1 MKNKTIKKYILSL
14 IILLIFIVSLIFI
27 LNRYEYKMYT
37 KNYNDK
43 INLII
48 SNIKNRYPNIE
59 ESDIIEIINNEEDSE
74 DILSKYGIDSITKN
88 DKVNNKIRIIS
99 LIIIITFDSLIIL
112 IFYLYDKNKSKKI
125 KEITKMISKINNR
138 QFDIDINDF
147 NEGEL
152 SILKNEISKTTIM
165 LRQVADN
172 SVKDKLNLKDSLGDI
187 SHQLKTPLTSI
198 TIMIDN
204 ILDSPDMDEKTR
216 KKFLINI
223 KREILNIN
231 FLVMSLLKLSKF
243 DANVVKFNK
252 ESVYLKDIIIES
264 IKNVSMIKELKNITI
279 KVSGDDDIKLLCDF
293 KWQVESIT
301 NILKNSIEHTS
312 EYGTVEVNYSEN
324 KLYTRILI
332 KDNGKGINS
341 DDLPHIFDRFYKG
354 ENGSDDSFGIGLSL
368 SKTIIEKEGGS
379 ITVKSTPNIGT
390 IFTIKYLKKTKN
402 IEI

>member
-14 IILLIFIVSLIFI
+14 IISLIFNVSLIFI

-43 INLII
+43 INSII

-88 DKVNNKIRIIS
+88 DKVNNRIRIIS

-152 SILKNEISKTTIM
+152 SILKNEISKTTTM

-204 ILDSPDMDEKTR
+204 ILDNPDMNEKTR

-279 KVSGDDDIKLLCDF
+279 KVSGDDNIKLLCDF

-354 ENGSDDSFGIGLSL
+354 KNGSDDSFGIGLSL

-390 IFTIKYLKKTKN
+390 IFTIKYLK
-402 IEI
+402 

>member
-14 IILLIFIVSLIFI
+14 IILLIFNVSLIFI

-43 INLII
+43 INSII

-204 ILDSPDMDEKTR
+204 ILDSPDMNEKTR

-279 KVSGDDDIKLLCDF
+279 KVSGDDNIKLLCDF

-332 KDNGKGINS
+332 KDNGKGIDS
-341 DDLPHIFDRFYKG
+341 GDLPHIFDRFYKG
-354 ENGSDDSFGIGLSL
+354 KNGSDDSFGIGLSL

-390 IFTIKYLKKTKN
+390 IFTIKYLK
-402 IEI
+402 

>member
-14 IILLIFIVSLIFI
+14 IILLIFNVSLIFI

-43 INLII
+43 INSII
-48 SNIKNRYPNIE
+48 SNIKNKYPNIE

-88 DKVNNKIRIIS
+88 DKVNNKLRIIS

-152 SILKNEISKTTIM
+152 SILKNEISKTTTM

-204 ILDSPDMDEKTR
+204 ILDNPDMNEKTR

-279 KVSGDDDIKLLCDF
+279 KVSGDDNIKLLCDF

-332 KDNGKGINS
+332 KDNGKGIDS

-390 IFTIKYLKKTKN
+390 IFTIKYLK
-402 IEI
+402 

>member
-14 IILLIFIVSLIFI
+14 IILLILNISLIFI
-27 LNRYEYKMYT
+27 LNRYEYKTYT

-43 INLII
+43 INSII
-48 SNIKNRYPNIE
+48 SSIKDKYPDIE
-59 ESDIIEIINNEEDSE
+59 ESDIIEIINSEENSE
-74 DILSKYGIDSITKN
+74 DILSKYGINSIKLN
-88 DKVNNKIRIIS
+88 DKVNNKITIIS

-152 SILKNEISKTTIM
+152 SILKNEISKTTTM

-204 ILDSPDMDEKTR
+204 ILDNPDMNEKTR

-279 KVSGDDDIKLLCDF
+279 KVSGDDNIKLLCDF

-354 ENGSDDSFGIGLSL
+354 KNGSDDSFGIGLSL

-390 IFTIKYLKKTKN
+390 IFTIKYLK
-402 IEI
+402 

>member
-14 IILLIFIVSLIFI
+14 IILLIFNVSLIFI

-43 INLII
+43 INSII
-48 SNIKNRYPNIE
+48 SNIKNKYPNIE

-88 DKVNNKIRIIS
+88 DKVNNKVRIIS

-152 SILKNEISKTTIM
+152 SILKNEISKTTTM

-204 ILDSPDMDEKTR
+204 ILDNPDMNEKTR

-279 KVSGDDDIKLLCDF
+279 KVSGDDNIKLSCDF

-332 KDNGKGINS
+332 KDNGKGIDS
-341 DDLPHIFDRFYKG
+341 GDLPHIFDRFYKG

-390 IFTIKYLKKTKN
+390 IFTIKYLK
-402 IEI
+402 

>member
-14 IILLIFIVSLIFI
+14 IILLILNISLIFI

-43 INLII
+43 INSII
-48 SNIKNRYPNIE
+48 SNIKNKYPDTE
-59 ESDIIEIINNEEDSE
+59 ESDIIEIINSEEDSE

-172 SVKDKLNLKDSLGDI
+172 SINDKLNLKDSLGDI

-204 ILDSPDMDEKTR
+204 ILDNPDMDEKTR
-216 KKFLINI
+216 KRFLINI

-252 ESVYLKDIIIES
+252 ESVYLKDIINES

-279 KVSGDDDIKLLCDF
+279 KVSGDDNIKLLCDF

-301 NILKNSIEHTS
+301 NILKNSIEHTK
-312 EYGTVEVNYSEN
+312 EYGIVEVNYSEN

-332 KDNGKGINS
+332 KDNGKGIDN

-354 ENGSDDSFGIGLSL
+354 KNGSNDSFGIGLSL

-390 IFTIKYLKKTKN
+390 IFTIKYLK
-402 IEI
+402 

>member
-14 IILLIFIVSLIFI
+14 IILLIFNVSLIFI

-43 INLII
+43 INTII
-48 SNIKNRYPNIE
+48 SNIKNKYPDIE
-59 ESDIIEIINNEEDSE
+59 ESDIIEIINSEEDSE

-88 DKVNNKIRIIS
+88 DKVNNNIKIIS

-172 SVKDKLNLKDSLGDI
+172 SINDKLNLKDSLGDI

-204 ILDSPDMDEKTR
+204 ILDNPDMDEKTR
-216 KKFLINI
+216 KRFLINI

-252 ESVYLKDIIIES
+252 ESVYLKDIINES

-279 KVSGDDDIKLLCDF
+279 KVSGDDNIKLLCDF

-301 NILKNSIEHTS
+301 NILKNSIEHTK
-312 EYGTVEVNYSEN
+312 EYGIVEVNYSEN

-332 KDNGKGINS
+332 KDNGKGIDS

-390 IFTIKYLKKTKN
+390 IFTIKYLK
-402 IEI
+402 

>member
-14 IILLIFIVSLIFI
+14 IILLILNISLIFI

-43 INLII
+43 INTII
-48 SNIKNRYPNIE
+48 TNIKNKYQDIE

-74 DILSKYGIDSITKN
+74 DILNNYGINSITKN
-88 DKVNNKIRIIS
+88 DKVNNKITIIS

-198 TIMIDN
+198 TIIIDN
-204 ILDSPDMDEKTR
+204 ILDNPDMDEKTR

-252 ESVYLKDIIIES
+252 ESVYLKDIINES

-279 KVSGDDDIKLLCDF
+279 KVSGDDNIKLLCDF

-312 EYGTVEVNYSEN
+312 EYGVVEVNYSEN

-332 KDNGKGINS
+332 KDNGKGIDS

-354 ENGSDDSFGIGLSL
+354 KNGSDDSFGIGLSL
-368 SKTIIEKEGGS
+368 SKTIIEKEDGS
-379 ITVKSTPNIGT
+379 ITVKSTPNIGA
-390 IFTIKYLKKTKN
+390 IFTIKYLK
-402 IEI
+402 

>member
-14 IILLIFIVSLIFI
+14 IILLIFNVSLIFI

-43 INLII
+43 INSII
-48 SNIKNRYPNIE
+48 SNIKNKYPNIE

-152 SILKNEISKTTIM
+152 SILKNEISKTTTM

-204 ILDSPDMDEKTR
+204 ILDNPDMNEKTR

-279 KVSGDDDIKLLCDF
+279 KVSGDDNIKLLCDF

-354 ENGSDDSFGIGLSL
+354 KNGSDDSFGIGLSL

-390 IFTIKYLKKTKN
+390 IFTIKYLK
-402 IEI
+402 

>member
-14 IILLIFIVSLIFI
+14 IILLIFNVSLIFI

-43 INLII
+43 INTII
-48 SNIKNRYPNIE
+48 SNIKNKYPNIE

-88 DKVNNKIRIIS
+88 DKVNNKLRIIS

-125 KEITKMISKINNR
+125 KEITKMISKINNG

-152 SILKNEISKTTIM
+152 SILKNEISKTTTM

-279 KVSGDDDIKLLCDF
+279 KVSGDDNIKLLCDF

-354 ENGSDDSFGIGLSL
+354 KNGSDDSFGIGLSL

-390 IFTIKYLKKTKN
+390 IFTIKYLK
-402 IEI
+402 

>member
-14 IILLIFIVSLIFI
+14 IILLIFNVSLIFI
-27 LNRYEYKMYT
+27 LNRYEYKMYA

-43 INLII
+43 INSII

-187 SHQLKTPLTSI
+187 SYQLKTPLTSI

-204 ILDSPDMDEKTR
+204 ILDSPDMNEKTR

-279 KVSGDDDIKLLCDF
+279 KVSGDDNIKLLCDF

-332 KDNGKGINS
+332 KDNGKGIDS
-341 DDLPHIFDRFYKG
+341 GDLPHIFDRFYKG
-354 ENGSDDSFGIGLSL
+354 KNGSDDSFGIGLSL

-390 IFTIKYLKKTKN
+390 IFTIKYLK
-402 IEI
+402 

>member
-14 IILLIFIVSLIFI
+14 IILLIFNVSLIFI

-43 INLII
+43 INSII
-48 SNIKNRYPNIE
+48 SNIKNKYPNIE

-152 SILKNEISKTTIM
+152 SILKNEISKTTTM

-172 SVKDKLNLKDSLGDI
+172 SVKDKLNLKDSLDDI

-204 ILDSPDMDEKTR
+204 ILDNPDMNEKTR

-279 KVSGDDDIKLLCDF
+279 KVSGDDNIKLLCDF

-332 KDNGKGINS
+332 KDNGKGIDN

-390 IFTIKYLKKTKN
+390 IFTIKYLK
-402 IEI
+402 

>member
-14 IILLIFIVSLIFI
+14 IILLIFNVSLIFI

-43 INLII
+43 INSII

-279 KVSGDDDIKLLCDF
+279 KVSGDDNIKLLCDF

-332 KDNGKGINS
+332 KDNGKGIDS

-354 ENGSDDSFGIGLSL
+354 KNGSDDSFGIGLSL

-390 IFTIKYLKKTKN
+390 IFTIKYLK
-402 IEI
+402 

>member
-14 IILLIFIVSLIFI
+14 IILLIFNVSLIFI

-43 INLII
+43 INSII
-48 SNIKNRYPNIE
+48 SNIKNKYPNIE

-152 SILKNEISKTTIM
+152 SILKNEISKTTTM

-204 ILDSPDMDEKTR
+204 ILDNPDMDEKTR

-279 KVSGDDDIKLLCDF
+279 KVSGDDNIKLLCDF

-332 KDNGKGINS
+332 KDNGKGIDS
-341 DDLPHIFDRFYKG
+341 GDLPHIFDRFYKG
-354 ENGSDDSFGIGLSL
+354 ENGNADSFGIGLSL

-390 IFTIKYLKKTKN
+390 IFTIKYLK
-402 IEI
+402 

>member
-14 IILLIFIVSLIFI
+14 IILLIFNVSLIFI

-43 INLII
+43 INSII
-48 SNIKNRYPNIE
+48 SNIKNKYPNIE

-99 LIIIITFDSLIIL
+99 LIIIITFDLLIIL

-152 SILKNEISKTTIM
+152 SILKNEISKTTTM

-204 ILDSPDMDEKTR
+204 ILDNPDMDEKTR

-279 KVSGDDDIKLLCDF
+279 KVSGDDNIKLLCDF

-332 KDNGKGINS
+332 KDNGKGIDS
-341 DDLPHIFDRFYKG
+341 GDLPHIFDRFYKG
-354 ENGSDDSFGIGLSL
+354 KNGSDDSFGIGLSL

-379 ITVKSTPNIGT
+379 ITVKSTLNIGT
-390 IFTIKYLKKTKN
+390 IFTIKYLK
-402 IEI
+402 

>member
-14 IILLIFIVSLIFI
+14 IILLIFNVSLIFI

-43 INLII
+43 INSII
-48 SNIKNRYPNIE
+48 SNIKNKYPNIE

-88 DKVNNKIRIIS
+88 DKVNNKLRIIS

-152 SILKNEISKTTIM
+152 SILKNEISKTTTM

-187 SHQLKTPLTSI
+187 SHQLKIPLTSI

-204 ILDSPDMDEKTR
+204 ILDNPDMDEKTR

-279 KVSGDDDIKLLCDF
+279 KVSGDDNIKLLCDF

-332 KDNGKGINS
+332 KDNGKGIDS
-341 DDLPHIFDRFYKG
+341 GDLPHIFDRFYKG

-390 IFTIKYLKKTKN
+390 IFTIKYLK
-402 IEI
+402 

>member
-14 IILLIFIVSLIFI
+14 IILLIFNISLIFI
-27 LNRYEYKMYT
+27 LNRYEYKTYA

-43 INLII
+43 INSII
-48 SNIKNRYPNIE
+48 SSIKNKYPDIE
-59 ESDIIEIINNEEDSE
+59 ESDIIEIINSEENSE
-74 DILSKYGIDSITKN
+74 DILNKYGIDSITKN
-88 DKVNNKIRIIS
+88 DKVNNKITIIS

-204 ILDSPDMDEKTR
+204 ILDNPDMDEKTR
-216 KKFLINI
+216 KRFLINI

-252 ESVYLKDIIIES
+252 ESVYLKDIINES

-279 KVSGDDDIKLLCDF
+279 KVSGDDNIKLLCDF
-293 KWQVESIT
+293 KWQIESIT

-332 KDNGKGINS
+332 KDNGKGIDS

-354 ENGSDDSFGIGLSL
+354 ENSSDDSFGIGLSL

-390 IFTIKYLKKTKN
+390 IFTIKYLK
-402 IEI
+402 

>member
-14 IILLIFIVSLIFI
+14 IILLIFNVSLIFI

-43 INLII
+43 INSII
-48 SNIKNRYPNIE
+48 SNIKNKYPNIE

-152 SILKNEISKTTIM
+152 SILKNEISKTTTM

-204 ILDSPDMDEKTR
+204 ILDNPDMNEKTR

-243 DANVVKFNK
+243 DANVVRFNK
-252 ESVYLKDIIIES
+252 ESVYLKDIIKES

-279 KVSGDDDIKLLCDF
+279 KVSGDDNIKLLCDF

-354 ENGSDDSFGIGLSL
+354 KNGSDDSFGIGLSL

-390 IFTIKYLKKTKN
+390 IFTIKYLK
-402 IEI
+402 

>member
-14 IILLIFIVSLIFI
+14 IILLIFNVSLIFI
-27 LNRYEYKMYT
+27 LNRYEYKMYA

-43 INLII
+43 INSII

-204 ILDSPDMDEKTR
+204 ILDSPDMNEKTR

-279 KVSGDDDIKLLCDF
+279 KVSGDDNIKLLCDF
-293 KWQVESIT
+293 KWQVENIT

-332 KDNGKGINS
+332 KDNGKGIDS
-341 DDLPHIFDRFYKG
+341 GDLPHIFDRFYKG

-390 IFTIKYLKKTKN
+390 IFTIKYLK
-402 IEI
+402 

>member
-14 IILLIFIVSLIFI
+14 IILLIFNVSLIFI

-43 INLII
+43 INSII
-48 SNIKNRYPNIE
+48 SNIKNKYPNIE

-152 SILKNEISKTTIM
+152 SILKNEISKTTTM

-204 ILDSPDMDEKTR
+204 ILDNPDMDEKIR

-279 KVSGDDDIKLLCDF
+279 KVSGDDNIKLLCDF

-332 KDNGKGINS
+332 KDNGKGIDS

-354 ENGSDDSFGIGLSL
+354 KNGSDDSFGIGLSL

-390 IFTIKYLKKTKN
+390 IFTIKYLK
-402 IEI
+402 

>member
-14 IILLIFIVSLIFI
+14 IILLIFNVSLIFI

-43 INLII
+43 INSII

-88 DKVNNKIRIIS
+88 DKVNNKVRIIS

-279 KVSGDDDIKLLCDF
+279 KVSGDDNIKLLCDF

-332 KDNGKGINS
+332 KDNGKGIDS
-341 DDLPHIFDRFYKG
+341 GDLPHIFDRFYKG

-390 IFTIKYLKKTKN
+390 IFTIKYLK
-402 IEI
+402 

>member
-14 IILLIFIVSLIFI
+14 IILLIFNVSLIFI

-43 INLII
+43 INSII

-88 DKVNNKIRIIS
+88 DKVNNKVRIIS

-152 SILKNEISKTTIM
+152 SILKNEISKTTTM

-204 ILDSPDMDEKTR
+204 ILDNPDMDEKIR

-279 KVSGDDDIKLLCDF
+279 KVSGDDNIKLLCDF

-354 ENGSDDSFGIGLSL
+354 KNGSDDSFGIGLSL

-390 IFTIKYLKKTKN
+390 IFTIKYLK
-402 IEI
+402 

>member
-14 IILLIFIVSLIFI
+14 IILLIFNVSLIFI

-43 INLII
+43 INSII
-48 SNIKNRYPNIE
+48 SNIKNKYPNIE

-88 DKVNNKIRIIS
+88 DKVNNKLRIIS

-204 ILDSPDMDEKTR
+204 ILDSPDMNEKTR

-279 KVSGDDDIKLLCDF
+279 KVSGDDNIKLLCDF

-332 KDNGKGINS
+332 KDNGKGIDS

-354 ENGSDDSFGIGLSL
+354 KNGSDDSFGIGLSL

-390 IFTIKYLKKTKN
+390 IFTIKYLK
-402 IEI
+402 

>member
-14 IILLIFIVSLIFI
+14 IILLIFNVSLIFI

-43 INLII
+43 INSII

-204 ILDSPDMDEKTR
+204 ILDSPDMNEKTR

-279 KVSGDDDIKLLCDF
+279 KVSGDDNIKLLCDF

-332 KDNGKGINS
+332 KDNGKGIDS

-390 IFTIKYLKKTKN
+390 IFTIKYLK
-402 IEI
+402 

>member
-14 IILLIFIVSLIFI
+14 IILLILNISLIFI

-43 INLII
+43 INTII
-48 SNIKNRYPNIE
+48 SNIKNKYPDIE
-59 ESDIIEIINNEEDSE
+59 ESDIIEIINSEEDSE

-172 SVKDKLNLKDSLGDI
+172 SINDKLNLKDSLGDI

-204 ILDSPDMDEKTR
+204 ILDNPDMDEKTR
-216 KKFLINI
+216 KRFLINI
-223 KREILNIN
+223 KREIVNIN

-252 ESVYLKDIIIES
+252 ESVYLKDIINES

-279 KVSGDDDIKLLCDF
+279 KVSGDDNIKLLCDF

-332 KDNGKGINS
+332 KDNGKGIDS

-390 IFTIKYLKKTKN
+390 IFTIKYLK
-402 IEI
+402 

>member
-1 MKNKTIKKYILSL
+1 MKSKTIKKYILSL
-14 IILLIFIVSLIFI
+14 IILLIFNVSLIFI
-27 LNRYEYKMYT
+27 LNRYEYKTYT

-43 INLII
+43 INSII
-48 SNIKNRYPNIE
+48 SSIKDKYPDIE
-59 ESDIIEIINNEEDSE
+59 ESDIIEIINSEENSE
-74 DILSKYGIDSITKN
+74 DILSKYGINSIKLN
-88 DKVNNKIRIIS
+88 DKVNNKITIIS

-152 SILKNEISKTTIM
+152 SILKNEISKTTTM

-204 ILDSPDMDEKTR
+204 ILDNPDMNEKTR

-279 KVSGDDDIKLLCDF
+279 KVSGDDNIKLLCDF

-354 ENGSDDSFGIGLSL
+354 KNGSDDSFGIGLSL

-390 IFTIKYLKKTKN
+390 IFTIKYLK
-402 IEI
+402 

>member
-14 IILLIFIVSLIFI
+14 IILLIFNVSLIFI

-43 INLII
+43 INSII

-74 DILSKYGIDSITKN
+74 DILSNYGIDSITKN
-88 DKVNNKIRIIS
+88 DKVNNMIRIIS

-204 ILDSPDMDEKTR
+204 ILDNPDMNEKTR

-279 KVSGDDDIKLLCDF
+279 KVSGDDNIKLLCDF

-332 KDNGKGINS
+332 KDNGKGIDS
-341 DDLPHIFDRFYKG
+341 GDLPHIFDRFYKG

-390 IFTIKYLKKTKN
+390 IFTIKYLK
-402 IEI
+402 

>member
-14 IILLIFIVSLIFI
+14 IILLIFNVSLIFI

-43 INLII
+43 INSII
-48 SNIKNRYPNIE
+48 SSIKNKYPNIE
-59 ESDIIEIINNEEDSE
+59 ESDIIEIINSEEDSE

-88 DKVNNKIRIIS
+88 DKVNNKVRIIS

-204 ILDSPDMDEKTR
+204 ILDNPDMDEKTR

-279 KVSGDDDIKLLCDF
+279 KVSGDDNIKLLCDF

-332 KDNGKGINS
+332 KDNGKGIDS
-341 DDLPHIFDRFYKG
+341 GDLPHIFDRFYKG

-390 IFTIKYLKKTKN
+390 IFTIKYLK
-402 IEI
+402 

>member
-1 MKNKTIKKYILSL
+1 MKNKTIKKYILSF
-14 IILLIFIVSLIFI
+14 IILLIFNVSLIFI

-43 INLII
+43 INSII
-48 SNIKNRYPNIE
+48 SNIKNKYPNIE

-88 DKVNNKIRIIS
+88 DKVNNKVRIIS

-279 KVSGDDDIKLLCDF
+279 KVSGDDNIKLLCDF

-332 KDNGKGINS
+332 KDNGKGIDS

-354 ENGSDDSFGIGLSL
+354 KNGSDDSFGIGLSL

-390 IFTIKYLKKTKN
+390 IFTIKYLK
-402 IEI
+402 

>member
-14 IILLIFIVSLIFI
+14 IILLIFNVSLIFI

-43 INLII
+43 INSII

-204 ILDSPDMDEKTR
+204 ILDSPDMNEKTR

-279 KVSGDDDIKLLCDF
+279 KVSGDDNIKLSCDF

-332 KDNGKGINS
+332 KDNGKGIDS
-341 DDLPHIFDRFYKG
+341 GDLPHIFDRFYKG

-390 IFTIKYLKKTKN
+390 IFTIKYLK
-402 IEI
+402 

>member
-14 IILLIFIVSLIFI
+14 IILLIFNVSLIFI

-43 INLII
+43 INSII
-48 SNIKNRYPNIE
+48 SNIKNKYPDIE

-74 DILSKYGIDSITKN
+74 DILSKYGIDSITLN

-172 SVKDKLNLKDSLGDI
+172 SINDKLNLKDSLGDI

-204 ILDSPDMDEKTR
+204 ILDNPDMDEKTR
-216 KKFLINI
+216 KRFLINI

-279 KVSGDDDIKLLCDF
+279 KVSGDDNIKLLCDF

-301 NILKNSIEHTS
+301 NILKNSIEHTK
-312 EYGTVEVNYSEN
+312 EYGIVEVNYSEN

-332 KDNGKGINS
+332 KDNGKGIDN

-354 ENGSDDSFGIGLSL
+354 KNGSNDSFGIGLSL

-390 IFTIKYLKKTKN
+390 IFTIKYLK
-402 IEI
+402 

>member
-1 MKNKTIKKYILSL
+1 MKNKTIKKYILSFM
-14 IILLIFIVSLIFI
+14 ILLILNISLIFI
-27 LNRYEYKMYT
+27 LNRYEYKTYT
-37 KNYNDK
+37 KNYNNK
-43 INLII
+43 INTII
-48 SNIKNRYPNIE
+48 SSIKNKYPDIE
-59 ESDIIEIINNEEDSE
+59 ESDIIEIINSEQDSE
-74 DILSKYGIDSITKN
+74 DILSKYGINSITLN

-152 SILKNEISKTTIM
+152 SILKNEISKTTTM

-204 ILDSPDMDEKTR
+204 ILDNPDMNEKTR

-279 KVSGDDDIKLLCDF
+279 KVSGDDNIKLLCDF

-332 KDNGKGINS
+332 KDNGKGIDS
-341 DDLPHIFDRFYKG
+341 GDLPHIFDRFYKG

-390 IFTIKYLKKTKN
+390 IFTIKYLK
-402 IEI
+402 

>member
-14 IILLIFIVSLIFI
+14 IILLILNISLIFI

-43 INLII
+43 INSII
-48 SNIKNRYPNIE
+48 SNIKNKYPDIE

-172 SVKDKLNLKDSLGDI
+172 SINDKLNLKDSLGDI

-204 ILDSPDMDEKTR
+204 ILDNPDMDENTR
-216 KKFLINI
+216 KRFLINI

-252 ESVYLKDIIIES
+252 ESVYLKDIINES

-279 KVSGDDDIKLLCDF
+279 KVSGDDNIKLLCDF

-301 NILKNSIEHTS
+301 NILKNSIEHTK
-312 EYGTVEVNYSEN
+312 EYGIVEVNYSEN

-332 KDNGKGINS
+332 KDNGKGIDS

-354 ENGSDDSFGIGLSL
+354 KNGSDDSFGIGLSL

-390 IFTIKYLKKTKN
+390 IFTIKYLK
-402 IEI
+402 

>member
-14 IILLIFIVSLIFI
+14 IILLIFNVSLIFI

-43 INLII
+43 INSII
-48 SNIKNRYPNIE
+48 SNIKNKYPNIE
-59 ESDIIEIINNEEDSE
+59 GSDIIEIINNEEDSE

-88 DKVNNKIRIIS
+88 DKVNNKLRIIS

-152 SILKNEISKTTIM
+152 SILKNEISKTTTM

-204 ILDSPDMDEKTR
+204 ILDNPDMNEKTR

-279 KVSGDDDIKLLCDF
+279 KVSGDDNIKLLCDF

-332 KDNGKGINS
+332 KDNGKGIDS

-390 IFTIKYLKKTKN
+390 IFTIKYLK
-402 IEI
+402 

>member
-14 IILLIFIVSLIFI
+14 IILLIFNISLIFI

-43 INLII
+43 INSII
-48 SNIKNRYPNIE
+48 SNIKNKYPNIE

-88 DKVNNKIRIIS
+88 DKVNNKVRIIS

-204 ILDSPDMDEKTR
+204 ILDNPDMDEKIR

-279 KVSGDDDIKLLCDF
+279 KVSGDDNIKLLCDF

-354 ENGSDDSFGIGLSL
+354 KNGSDDSFGIGLSL

-390 IFTIKYLKKTKN
+390 IFTIKYLK
-402 IEI
+402 

>member
-14 IILLIFIVSLIFI
+14 IILLIFNVSLIFI

-43 INLII
+43 INSII

-152 SILKNEISKTTIM
+152 SILKNEISKTTTM

-264 IKNVSMIKELKNITI
+264 FKNVSMIKELKNITI
-279 KVSGDDDIKLLCDF
+279 KVSGDDNIKLLCDF

-354 ENGSDDSFGIGLSL
+354 KNGSDDSFGIGLSL

-390 IFTIKYLKKTKN
+390 IFTIKYLK
-402 IEI
+402 

>member
-14 IILLIFIVSLIFI
+14 IILLIFNVSLIFI
-27 LNRYEYKMYT
+27 LNRYEYKMYA

-43 INLII
+43 INSII

-204 ILDSPDMDEKTR
+204 ILDSPDMNEKTR

-279 KVSGDDDIKLLCDF
+279 KVSGDDNIKLLCDF

-332 KDNGKGINS
+332 KDNGKGIDS
-341 DDLPHIFDRFYKG
+341 GDLPHIFDRFYKG
-354 ENGSDDSFGIGLSL
+354 KNGSDDSFGIGLSL
-368 SKTIIEKEGGS
+368 SKPIIEKEGGS

-390 IFTIKYLKKTKN
+390 IFTIKYLK
-402 IEI
+402 